1 MCFYP
6 VRKRSQKILKLVSVS
21 ARSSFITGVG
31 VTNTR
36 NMRLCEMVRPI
47 HEGKCIF
54 NNALSHKPSFLIDVE
69 VIKALKGCQ
78 KNS

>member
-1 MCFYP
+1 
-6 VRKRSQKILKLVSVS
+6 
-21 ARSSFITGVG
+21 
-31 VTNTR
+31 
-36 NMRLCEMVRPI
+36 MVRPI

-69 VIKALKGCQ
+69 VIKTLKGCH